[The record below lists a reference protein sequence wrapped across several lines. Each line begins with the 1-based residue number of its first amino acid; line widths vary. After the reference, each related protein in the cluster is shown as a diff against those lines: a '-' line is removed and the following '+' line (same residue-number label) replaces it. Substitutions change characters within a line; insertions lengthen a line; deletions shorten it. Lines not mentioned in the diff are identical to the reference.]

1 MATKLDGD
9 LIVTYLD
16 LPHTLNRWSSEITLE
31 TKTIISPLPLVPM
44 ATKLARLVIYPEGL
58 LSIKSHDAVI
68 TRFCKITRQTK
79 TNISHNHSVFSQQ
92 AW

>member
-31 TKTIISPLPLVPM
+31 TKTVISPLPLVPM
-44 ATKLARLVIYPEGL
+44 ATKLAG
-58 LSIKSHDAVI
+58 
-68 TRFCKITRQTK
+68 
-79 TNISHNHSVFSQQ
+79 
-92 AW
+92 W